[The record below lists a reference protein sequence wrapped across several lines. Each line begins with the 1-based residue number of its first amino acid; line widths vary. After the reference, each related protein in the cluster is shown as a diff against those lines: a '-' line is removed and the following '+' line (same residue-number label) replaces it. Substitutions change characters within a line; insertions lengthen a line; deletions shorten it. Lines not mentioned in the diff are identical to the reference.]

1 MAEHWIH
8 MSAPTAKEV
17 AAQFELAPEAK
28 ALLNTQTP
36 PQFLAA
42 LLDYGHDLDA
52 LRFLAYAMPKRHA
65 VYWAWL
71 CVKEMKPKE
80 APPQEKAPLVTQA
93 LDAAHKWVLDP
104 SETNRRACETAYTAL
119 GLEHPAAV
127 VAVAAFWSEGSLSPS
142 GNPVVPPPAHLCA
155 HGASS
160 AVMLA
165 AAKGDPA
172 KIKDAYTQAVAQG
185 VGVAAGKLGWNK

>member
-42 LLDYGHDLDA
+42 LLDYGHERDA
-52 LRFLAYAMPKRHA
+52 LRFLAYSLPRRHA

-71 CVKEMKPKE
+71 CVKAMLPKE
-80 APPQEKAPLVTQA
+80 APEPALQA
-93 LDAAHKWVLDP
+93 LEAAHKWVIDP
-104 SETNRRACETAYTAL
+104 SETNRRGAETAYLAA
-119 GLEHPAAV
+119 GLEQPAAV
-127 VAVAAFWSEGSLSPS
+127 VAVAAFWAEGSLSPA

-165 AAKGDPA
+165 AAKGDPM
-172 KIKDAYTQAVAQG
+172 KIKDAYAQAIAQG
-185 VGVAAGKLGWNK
+185 VGVAAGKLGWAR